1 MSPDGGRLN
10 PGLDARYSVTSLN
23 ISVSKV
29 LNFGMT
35 DSFARVPESSS
46 RWPRITA
53 GSHMTTLATLGGMP
67 LVRRSFILVSG
78 R

>member
-29 LNFGMT
+29 SNFAMT
-35 DSFARVPESSS
+35 DSFARVPEFSS
-46 RWPRITA
+46 RWP
-53 GSHMTTLATLGGMP
+53 
-67 LVRRSFILVSG
+67 
-78 R
+78 